1 MAEYILPIQRLIEE
15 FRKIPGVGAKTAA
28 RYAFAVLNLT
38 DADAARFAD
47 AIVGIKRDV
56 YRCPV
61 CNCLSSFPD
70 SCDICSSADRDKS
83 VICVVEDAKDVMTM
97 ERIRGYKGVY
107 HVLGGALSP
116 LDNVTPSDLKI
127 KELISRVEQGE
138 VKEIIVATNPT
149 PKGDTTA
156 SYISRILEPYDVRVS
171 RLAYGIPVGADIEYA
186 DEVTLFRAMEGRRF
200 FVNNDDPNLKNKEN

>member
-28 RYAFAVLNLT
+28 RYAFAVLNLSESE
-38 DADAARFAD
+38 ASRFAD
-47 AIVGIKRDV
+47 AIIGVKRDV
-56 YRCPV
+56 HKCPI
-61 CNCLSSFPD
+61 CHGLSSSED
-70 SCDICSSADRDKS
+70 GCDICTSPDRDSS

-97 ERIRGYKGVY
+97 EKVRGYRGTY

-116 LDNVTPSDLKI
+116 LDNITHEDLTI
-127 KELISRVEQGE
+127 KDLATRVEEGGVNE
-138 VKEIIVATNPT
+138 VIIATNPT

-156 SYISRILEPYDVRVS
+156 AYIARLLEKYPVEVS

-186 DEVTLFRAMEGRRF
+186 DEITLLRAMEGRRIF
-200 FVNNDDPNLKNKEN
+200 GSNRLDK